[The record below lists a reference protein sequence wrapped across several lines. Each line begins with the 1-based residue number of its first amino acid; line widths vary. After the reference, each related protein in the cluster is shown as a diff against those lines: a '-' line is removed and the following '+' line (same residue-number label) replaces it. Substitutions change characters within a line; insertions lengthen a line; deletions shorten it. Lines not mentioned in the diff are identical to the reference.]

1 VNGSLGNWLML
12 AGLAIIVLGFLVK
25 TGAFG
30 WFGNLP
36 GDIQIKRDGFRFYF
50 PLASMILIS
59 IGLSALL
66 ALIRRF
72 F

>member
-1 VNGSLGNWLML
+1 VNGSAGNWLIL

-25 TGAFG
+25 TGALG